1 MYKEKI
7 VREYEMQFK
16 FYRYQTLVKHE
27 DIFRK
32 VRSAREDGL
41 TKEVLYSHFYCSN
54 ICFKIYEDF
63 TYNFVGMCRFSSKQK
78 K

>member
-1 MYKEKI
+1 MYKVKI

-16 FYRYQTLVKHE
+16 FYRYQILVKHE

-32 VRSAREDGL
+32 VRSAKEDSL

-54 ICFKIYEDF
+54 IGF
-63 TYNFVGMCRFSSKQK
+63 
-78 K
+78 